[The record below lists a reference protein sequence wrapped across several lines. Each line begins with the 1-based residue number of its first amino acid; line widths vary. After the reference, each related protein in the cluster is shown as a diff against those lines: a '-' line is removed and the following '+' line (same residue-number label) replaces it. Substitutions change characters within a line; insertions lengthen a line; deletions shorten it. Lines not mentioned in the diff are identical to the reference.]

1 MSSIAKKHKCAV
13 ILPPS
18 PEEPKSKQ
26 SKLFP
31 DALATKRVSQPQLDS
46 LVLDLVIQGLLPFKF
61 VELPAFKKLVTTLQ
75 PRLHVISRPTVKTR
89 LKCRVTTIKKTLIEI
104 FRKVDYVS
112 TTTDCWSAHRK
123 SFIGVTVHWI
133 DSNFKR
139 QSAAL
144 ACRRLKGSHTF
155 GLLAGAIDD
164 IHSEYGIRDKVVK
177 TITDNGSNFLKAF
190 NIFGFHENEHEV
202 SVCTNEIEATA
213 FTGSSSSSEDDYQY
227 SSVDEILSSSTSLQ
241 YKLPKHQPCSC
252 HILNLIA
259 TKDLFKAELDSSF
272 KTLHRVCF
280 GKLYGL
286 WNKTSRGNDTAE
298 RVMQC
303 CGYQLIRPNQTR
315 WNSTFLSVER
325 VVRIYK
331 EKGERCLK
339 ALFDEFSIKM

>member
-1 MSSIAKKHKCAV
+1 MTSIAKKHKCAV

-61 VELPAFKKLVTTLQ
+61 VELPAFKKLVTTFQ

-164 IHSEYGIRDKVVK
+164 IHSESELG
-177 TITDNGSNFLKAF
+177 TASFFLSPQSANPQPNFNFL
-190 NIFGFHENEHEV
+190 N
-202 SVCTNEIEATA
+202 
-213 FTGSSSSSEDDYQY
+213 
-227 SSVDEILSSSTSLQ
+227 
-241 YKLPKHQPCSC
+241 PQPQV
-252 HILNLIA
+252 
-259 TKDLFKAELDSSF
+259 
-272 KTLHRVCF
+272 R
-280 GKLYGL
+280 
-286 WNKTSRGNDTAE
+286 
-298 RVMQC
+298 
-303 CGYQLIRPNQTR
+303 
-315 WNSTFLSVER
+315 NSTFKSL
-325 VVRIYK
+325 VRNRK
-331 EKGERCLK
+331 S
-339 ALFDEFSIKM
+339 ATTFQDS

>member
-1 MSSIAKKHKCAV
+1 M
-13 ILPPS
+13 LT
-18 PEEPKSKQ
+18 
-26 SKLFP
+26 
-31 DALATKRVSQPQLDS
+31 TKRVSQPQLDS

-75 PRLHVISRPTVKTR
+75 PRLHVMSRPTVKTR
-89 LKCRVTTIKKTLIEI
+89 LKSRVTTMKKSLIEI

-155 GLLAGAIDD
+155 ELLAGAIDD

-190 NIFGFHENEHEV
+190 KTFGFHENEVELGEL
-202 SVCTNEIEATA
+202 SVCTDEIEATA
-213 FTGSSSSSEDDYQY
+213 FTGSSLTSENDYQY

-241 YKLPKHQPCSC
+241 YNLPKHQPCSC

-259 TKDLFKAELDSSF
+259 TKDLFKADLDSSF
-272 KTLHRVCF
+272 KTLHRACF

-286 WNKTSRGNDTAE
+286 WNKASRGIDTAE
-298 RVMQC
+298 RVVKC
-303 CGYQLIRPNQTR
+303 CGCQLIRPNQTR

-339 ALFDEFSIKM
+339 ALFDEFGLKM

>member
-1 MSSIAKKHKCAV
+1 M
-13 ILPPS
+13 
-18 PEEPKSKQ
+18 
-26 SKLFP
+26 
-31 DALATKRVSQPQLDS
+31 
-46 LVLDLVIQGLLPFKF
+46 
-61 VELPAFKKLVTTLQ
+61 
-75 PRLHVISRPTVKTR
+75 
-89 LKCRVTTIKKTLIEI
+89 
-104 FRKVDYVS
+104 DYVS

-133 DSNFKR
+133 DSSFKR

-144 ACRRLKGSHTF
+144 ACRRLEGSHTF
-155 GLLAGAIDD
+155 GLLAGAI
-164 IHSEYGIRDKVVK
+164 
-177 TITDNGSNFLKAF
+177 
-190 NIFGFHENEHEV
+190 HENEHEV

-280 GKLYGL
+280 GKLYRL
-286 WNKTSRGNDTAE
+286 WKKTSRGNDTAE
-298 RVMQC
+298 RVMQY
-303 CGYQLIRPNQTR
+303 CGCQLIRPNQTR

-325 VVRIYK
+325 VVRI
-331 EKGERCLK
+331 
-339 ALFDEFSIKM
+339 